1 MVRCASGDAST
12 SSRATL
18 TLASRSTIGPSS
30 LVRMGS
36 GTKLQSSDPRGTNV
50 PHSEKSMLRGSS
62 RHGFVNWLVD
72 KVSGRSEEH
81 KSELQSLMRIS
92 YAVFCLKKKNNN
104 DPNRPEG
111 GKETGKDYCVPTD
124 KHTLTVLTQHI

>member
-36 GTKLQSSDPRGTNV
+36 GTKLQSSDLRGANV
-50 PHSEKSMLRGSS
+50 PHSDKSMLRGGA
-62 RHGFVNWLVD
+62 RNGFVNWMMEQVC
-72 KVSGRSEEH
+72 GRIVKGSAWR
-81 KSELQSLMRIS
+81 SLLQE
-92 YAVFCLKKKNNN
+92 YTA
-104 DPNRPEG
+104 G
-111 GKETGKDYCVPTD
+111 WG
-124 KHTLTVLTQHI
+124 TLDEQGAAMA